1 MSEIEKSKFYPIP
14 EPFENPTAALVMNY
28 KLLKGVEYD
37 DRSWDKRH
45 WMRCSKSAKE
55 LLEICDLY
63 EVARRCMEELAENFN
78 NSDLSWTLETI
89 TKHCHEWKQKRGK
102 KDDAKSRQR
111 FFDALI
117 NQRSNSQLKIEGTL
131 NGAEMVGS
139 LRNIQ
144 VIQPDDG
151 PKDGRGNPKDGGL
164 GKGLGKEA
172 VETEETGRLKR
183 SGTNDQY

>member
-1 MSEIEKSKFYPIP
+1 MYKIP

-55 LLEICDLY
+55 LLEICDIY
-63 EVARRCMEELAENFN
+63 EVARRCMEDLAESFK

-89 TKHCHEWKQKRGK
+89 TKHAHDWKQKRRK

-111 FFDALI
+111 FFDALAD
-117 NQRSNSQLKIEGTL
+117 QRSNNAIKIEGTL

-139 LRNIQ
+139 IRNIQ
-144 VIQPDDG
+144 IIQPDDG
-151 PKDGRGNPKDGGL
+151 PKDGNRNSEDGGL
-164 GKGLGKEA
+164 GEGLGKEA
-172 VETEETGRLKR
+172 VETEEARRLKA